1 VPGEVAVVGFDG
13 IYPACLV
20 DPPDH
25 SSSAHALAGR
35 AGLRPAARRIAYPSI
50 RPTVEL
56 LPTELILRSSC
67 GCPPGTQTRRA
78 VKTLKPAHVNP

>member
-1 VPGEVAVVGFDG
+1 MRWLGER
-13 IYPACLV
+13 AC
-20 DPPDH
+20 
-25 SSSAHALAGR
+25 
-35 AGLRPAARRIAYPSI
+35 ARLLDRIAYPSI

>member
-1 VPGEVAVVGFDG
+1 MRWLGER
-13 IYPACLV
+13 AC
-20 DPPDH
+20 
-25 SSSAHALAGR
+25 
-35 AGLRPAARRIAYPSI
+35 ARLLDRIAYPSI
-50 RPTVEL
+50 RQTVEL